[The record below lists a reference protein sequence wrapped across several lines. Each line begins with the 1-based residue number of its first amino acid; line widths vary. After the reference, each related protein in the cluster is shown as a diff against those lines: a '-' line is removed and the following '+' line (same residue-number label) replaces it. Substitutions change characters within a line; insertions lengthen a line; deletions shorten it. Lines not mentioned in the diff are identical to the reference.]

1 MIISLYVTSNL
12 IAVPL
17 AGDCEFPEGM
27 DSTTTTRFKL
37 KGIEGLFYYKTNT
50 GTYGIPFAASI
61 TLNF

>member
-37 KGIEGLFYYKTNT
+37 KGIEGLF
-50 GTYGIPFAASI
+50 I
-61 TLNF
+61 TKPIQAHMVFRLLPVLP